1 MSMIRRNTV
10 QRSVILEAVNK
21 LQCHATAEEVYAE
34 AVKAHPAISRATV
47 YRNLNL
53 LAQMGEIRRLE
64 IPGSVDRYDHLC
76 HNHCHVKCAGCGR
89 VFDVDMDFVT
99 GLESSIRDAHGFDF
113 TGYDIVFHGICPE
126 CKAKKDVQSSST

>member
-1 MSMIRRNTV
+1 MIRRNTV
-10 QRSVILEAVNK
+10 QRSVILEAVSK

-34 AVKAHPAISRATV
+34 VIKTHPSISRATV

-76 HNHCHVKCAGCGR
+76 HDHCHVKCAGCGR

-99 GLESSIRDAHGFDF
+99 GLENAIRDAHGFDF
-113 TGYDIVFHGICPE
+113 TGYDIVFHGLCPE
-126 CKAKKDVQSSST
+126 CKAKKDAGASSST